1 MNTQWKLFEQSISTI
16 LDEMCPIKTFRIKQ
30 VKQPWITPRLLE
42 LILDKDKALKKA
54 KKKKKLNS
62 WNEAKRLRNACTN
75 GLRKAK
81 ADYMKERLEIN
92 LNDQKK
98 FWKHIQEVKPNN
110 SKGNKLINLK
120 DTTTDTLIGST
131 NTTDYINKFYI
142 SNFTTT

>member
-1 MNTQWKLFEQSISTI
+1 
-16 LDEMCPIKTFRIKQ
+16 
-30 VKQPWITPRLLE
+30 
-42 LILDKDKALKKA
+42 
-54 KKKKKLNS
+54 
-62 WNEAKRLRNACTN
+62 
-75 GLRKAK
+75 
-81 ADYMKERLEIN
+81 MKERLEIN

-131 NTTDYINKFYI
+131 NTADYINKFYI